1 MNKNIKIIDTHCHL
15 YSDSLRADINQVIE
29 RAQEQG
35 IDKIF
40 MPNID
45 SSSINAMHEVEA
57 DYDNSYSMMGL
68 HPCSVKENYR
78 DELKII
84 EEWFATRSYAG
95 VGETGIDL
103 YWDKT
108 YFEEQK
114 ICFDWQIDLSK
125 EAGLPIIIHS
135 RDSLDVTIEMIGK
148 KQDGRLSGIF
158 HCFGGDEAQAQKI
171 IDLGFYLG
179 IGGVL
184 TYKNST
190 LPAIVKEINLEYV
203 VLETDSPYLPPV
215 PMRGKPNEPSY
226 LHYVCEKLAEV
237 KQETVSNVAAVTNK
251 NAEKI
256 FRIKQ

>member
-1 MNKNIKIIDTHCHL
+1 MDKNIKIIDTHCHL
-15 YSDSLRADINQVIE
+15 YSDILSADLHQVMERGRA
-29 RAQEQG
+29 QG

-45 SSSINAMHEVEA
+45 SSSIATMLEVEA
-57 DYDNSYSMMGL
+57 NYDNCHSMMGL

-78 DELKII
+78 DELKLV
-84 EEWFATRSYAG
+84 EDWFSKRSFVG

-108 YFEEQK
+108 YYEEQK
-114 ICFDWQIDLSK
+114 ISFDWQIDLSK
-125 EAGLPIIIHS
+125 EASLPIIIHS
-135 RDSLDVTIEMIGK
+135 RDSLDITIEMIRQ
-148 KQDGRLSGIF
+148 KQDGNLSGIF
-158 HCFGGDEAQAQKI
+158 HCFGGDVQQAEKI

-184 TYKNST
+184 TYKNAT
-190 LPAIVKEINLEYV
+190 LPSVLQKIDLQHM

-215 PMRGKPNEPSY
+215 PMRGKANEPSY
-226 LHYVCEKLAEV
+226 LKFVCEKLAEV
-237 KQETVSNVAAVTNK
+237 MQETVSNVAAITNN